1 MGFRCGFTLEITA
14 AMIESMIREVEALGG
29 TLDLPYSPAE
39 YDEDED
45 DDSEDEHDD
54 D

>member
-14 AMIESMIREVEALGG
+14 AMVEALGG